1 MNPERHTKIVL
12 VGQPNCGKST
22 LFNEVAGYK
31 SIVSNFSGAT
41 VEYTE
46 SHIRLGDTT
55 YDLIDLP
62 GIYSL
67 TSMDEA
73 ERETLNYL
81 MTQDVDVLINVLDA
95 STLSRSL
102 ELTLQLLELEV
113 PMVVCLNM
121 MDEAERKG
129 IDIDLKAL
137 SEKLGVPVAATT
149 ASRGLGVN
157 QLFTDA
163 LSIAKSGQTGRHVSG
178 SKDVEDIIQLLE
190 GVVKQRKLSEKMIS
204 SHLFATKLLEGDPY
218 FTQLLQ
224 PEEENL
230 SQLVKNLQKQLEES
244 HGRSAD
250 EVISA
255 ERHILS
261 MDLFEAVTRL
271 GKPHISWRDRLD
283 NVLMHNI
290 WGYVFMITVLVGYFN
305 LIFKVGGFI
314 EHPLITWFENAGET
328 LSAFFGEASI
338 LGNMGAAALQGIGG
352 GVAIVLPYLVPFLLG
367 LALMEDAGYL
377 PRVAFL
383 MDGLMH
389 KIGLHGKAIIPAV
402 LGYGCNVPAVMAT
415 RILHSR
421 RDRFIAALIA
431 AMVPCAARMTIIFG
445 LVGYYLGGMAAL
457 SIYLLNIIVI
467 GVSAKILSGLLPEV
481 SPGMVF
487 DMPVY
492 QVPRLKFALKKT
504 WFRLKDF
511 VIIAWPLLIAGSM
524 VLAVIEHYGFTSFIN
539 GLLSPLT
546 RLLGLPVQTGMTLI
560 FGVLR
565 KELSMLMLFQA
576 MGTQNIASVMSPV
589 QILVFT
595 VFIVFYIP
603 CVATIGALA
612 KQISWKPTVLVTLFT
627 LILAVGLA
635 LFARVAGIL
644 IW

>member
-457 SIYLLNIIVI
+457 SIYLLNILVI
-467 GVSAKILSGLLPEV
+467 GVSAKILSRLLPEV

-635 LFARVAGIL
+635 LFARVVGIL